1 MKTDVQASKIYKTKR
16 NLMVY
21 LIVLAV
27 ISFLFKLLND
37 VKIDLRS
44 SLMEFFILAVSI
56 IIFTIQFARI
66 FGTPETDEKMRKER
80 NMINHIGF
88 NILLWGG
95 IGVHFIYYI
104 YLFILLFNFY

>member
-1 MKTDVQASKIYKTKR
+1 MKTDLLDSKIYKTKR

-44 SLMEFFILAVSI
+44 SLMEFFILAVSLV
-56 IIFTIQFARI
+56 IFTIQFARI

-80 NMINHIGF
+80 NMNKKRNF
-88 NILLWGG
+88 
-95 IGVHFIYYI
+95 GVMFP
-104 YLFILLFNFY
+104 LFTNRSIK